1 MFRTKVYNQ
10 YIGKSKI
17 NFVSLSSN
25 VDFTINSKSLIG
37 EIANRLFIPGG
48 EKVIPDYF
56 ISGIFFPGERPTFR
70 INFDLDKIGPKN
82 NDILYITGVP
92 KNTPSLDRFRLQ
104 GKKWSS
110 YYEDEHGGY
119 LFQILTYDQPLKFIS
134 HGTPEK

>member
-10 YIGKSKI
+10 YIGKSKLNLVVSSLGFPI
-17 NFVSLSSN
+17 NN
-25 VDFTINSKSLIG
+25 KSLIG

-56 ISGIFFPGERPTFR
+56 LSGVFFPGVKYPTFKV
-70 INFDLDKIGPKN
+70 NFDLDKIGPEN

-92 KNTPSLDRFRLQ
+92 KDSPSLNNFRLQ

-119 LFQILTYDQPLKFIS
+119 LFQILPYDQPLKFIS
-134 HGTPEK
+134 HGT

>member
-1 MFRTKVYNQ
+1 MFRNKVSQQ
-10 YIGKSKI
+10 YIGKSKL
-17 NFVSLSSN
+17 NFYYPTQNHEFPIKGEV
-25 VDFTINSKSLIG
+25 LIG
-37 EIANRLFIPGG
+37 NIANRLFIPGS

-56 ISGIFFPGERPTFR
+56 ISGIFFPGEQPTFR

-134 HGTPEK
+134 HGTSEK

>member
-1 MFRTKVYNQ
+1 MFFVFCGTKVL
-10 YIGKSKI
+10 SLFCI
-17 NFVSLSSN
+17 N
-25 VDFTINSKSLIG
+25 
-37 EIANRLFIPGG
+37 IANRLFIPGG

-134 HGTPEK
+134 HGTSEK